1 MKITQLAL
9 PEVLLII
16 PDIYSDQRGYF
27 YETYSQ
33 TNFKKFGLSE
43 NFVQDNLSY
52 SFKNVLRGLHFQ
64 KEPFSQGKLVR
75 TVQGKVYDVAVDIRP
90 TSPTFQKWVGYE
102 LSETNHAMLYIPPG
116 FAHGFCVLSESALFE
131 YKCTANYHAQE
142 EGSILWND
150 PELNIQWPIKSPIL
164 SSKDAQAPLIKKIIP

>member
-131 YKCTANYHAQE
+131 YKCTANYHAQA